1 MNYQKSEAEIQL
13 MRQGGQILAEVLQAV
28 SQAVRPGISTS
39 QLDMLAR
46 QGLKARGASPSFLGY
61 RTGNTSF
68 PASLCTSVDEG
79 VVHGV
84 PAPDFILKDGQ
95 IIGLDLGAWYQ
106 GLCTDMAITVPVGK
120 INTRAAKLIKV
131 TKTALTEGIKKV
143 KDGARVGDIGEA
155 VQAYVAAAGFSVV
168 RDLVGHGVGRAV
180 HEEPRVPNFGHAG
193 TGPLLREGMTVAI
206 EPMVNVGKPDIKVL
220 TDGWTVVT
228 ADGSLSAHFEHTV
241 LVTKH
246 GSEILTK
253 V

>member
-1 MNYQKSEAEIQL
+1 M
-13 MRQGGQILAEVLQAV
+13 
-28 SQAVRPGISTS
+28 
-39 QLDMLAR
+39 
-46 QGLKARGASPSFLGY
+46 
-61 RTGNTSF
+61 
-68 PASLCTSVDEG
+68 
-79 VVHGV
+79 
-84 PAPDFILKDGQ
+84 
-95 IIGLDLGAWYQ
+95 
-106 GLCTDMAITVPVGK
+106 
-120 INTRAAKLIKV
+120 
-131 TKTALTEGIKKV
+131 
-143 KDGARVGDIGEA
+143 
-155 VQAYVAAAGFSVV
+155 
-168 RDLVGHGVGRAV
+168 